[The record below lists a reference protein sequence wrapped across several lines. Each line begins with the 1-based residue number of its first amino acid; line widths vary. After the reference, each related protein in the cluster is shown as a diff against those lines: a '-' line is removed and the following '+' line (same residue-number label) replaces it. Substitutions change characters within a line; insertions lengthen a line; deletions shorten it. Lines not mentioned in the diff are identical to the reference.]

1 MPLCAPCSAV
11 LSSAHPASTAAVN
24 DPPTAVDDSATTDED
39 TPVTIAVLDNDS
51 DPVEGDTLTVTAA
64 GSAAHGTT
72 AVVDG
77 GNAVEYTPDLNF
89 HGGQALAC
97 TREIESRESRVA
109 AFSPGSQQ
117 MCVHCFFY
125 A

>member
-51 DPVEGDTLTVTAA
+51 DLVEGDTLTVTGV
-64 GSAAHGTT
+64 GSPSHGTAT
-72 AVVDG
+72 DNGDG
-77 GNAVEYTPDLNF
+77 TVTYSPAQDYN
-89 HGGQALAC
+89 GGQALASHCANKC
-97 TREIESRESRVA
+97 TAKRLQLRCNFWGGCQVA
-109 AFSPGSQQ
+109 
-117 MCVHCFFY
+117 
-125 A
+125 